1 MAITVSGTRSQTPG
15 GPSAVSAP
23 SGSINLNSTITN
35 ISGQLNVGG
44 QSALQGTVQVGGNLY
59 VSGFSSL
66 TNYVT
71 ILDTST
77 SFSTS
82 TGALVVKGG
91 VGIGENLNVGGNAA
105 ITGTMIVFN
114 SATIKGSIEV
124 TGSSSTVIIQANDNN
139 VDNPLGVAYT
149 STNIYGTINQ
159 RLTGAVYVAGGVG
172 IEKDLNVGG
181 YIYGRI
187 AKSDQ
192 ATQTLVTSTNVDDVF
207 YPIFANKL
215 AVSTASFSYSYVDTL
230 NTGTGGTTTPGG
242 LTYNPYSGL
251 LSTQKQ
257 NIFGVDNSIDT
268 ATGALIVA
276 GGVGIAKD
284 THIGGKAYV
293 TELITNL
300 ISSKTGPIAIK
311 PEGEVTEIYGE
322 INVRGG
328 KKPLGTAP
336 VVTNVLYVTMDGD
349 DTNDGRAMDPSRAC
363 RTVGGA
369 MKSSYYQPGTQ
380 IRVSPGHYFEDNPL
394 PMKPYTSVMGSDIR
408 TTEIEPINKT
418 QDLFHVNSGCY
429 LAFMQFCQG
438 RSGLLP
444 GDYYTSET
452 NRGAYATAFPPQTG
466 DNRIDLFHSP
476 YIQNCTN
483 LSGPWLKDGS
493 LFQPNGTVQIPIAIG
508 TATWVANTSTI
519 LVTLNTSVST
529 STVLRGM
536 SINQG
541 QQNLGFFNARS
552 LLLANKPFLQSQIVS
567 FVDQTFNSGS
577 FNYDPI
583 ACSRDIGLIVD
594 SIALD
599 LLHNTT
605 SESIFAGLQYWN
617 QGNYTGDILSQL
629 TTTTAAISYVKNLA
643 YNVVNA
649 INATAG
655 TIVSNDFQLILD
667 ILNNGT
673 TDIGNG
679 LDVTDNIITNGEK
692 TTDPV
697 LLSCYNALIAAKM
710 TIANQTLAYI
720 IAPTPGGLG
729 FTNFNTS
736 TCYRDIQFMIDS
748 VAFDL
753 IHPNSNTGGPS
764 NKQAIKAGTYYY
776 SYDASQTAVPN
787 EMPQVVAAYNY
798 LRSLI
803 PNIVTGTVLPK
814 KYSLSTQSTFANG
827 GYTSATIY
835 ESVLVQD
842 KIDLITNII
851 RNGPSAV
858 SNKIPMPLTQ
868 SGNVVFLNAYRLLEA
883 NISFLQDEIIAYI
896 DSQFNNFD
904 YNRQICYR
912 DVGILIE
919 NVSYDAT
926 FGGNEKS
933 IEAGLAYWSGAIS
946 KISGQET
953 QTISAID
960 YLNSLCQQVITN
972 TTCTVLSPVL
982 GIKQGTQVINTV
994 LTGGE
999 VSGSS
1004 IDNLFNIITRL
1015 IQTGDGTEF
1024 IKQGSSAID
1033 AAYLSAEVLMQ
1044 ANRAFIQEDTIN
1056 WINNNFQTYPYNAIK
1071 CKRDINVIIDSVV
1084 TDLLFPTPEYSQSTF
1099 AGLQYY
1105 IQSNLVGAIPDQYH
1119 QTVQAVEYLKEL
1131 SAKVIQN
1138 ITPADDLVDRY
1149 QTAELQVTNLQPGT
1163 YSEAKKIM
1171 ANYDIILEILNGN
1184 ITGWTDKLI
1193 FGFTPSEFVSVQNA
1207 YAVLQANT
1215 TYLAKEVV
1223 AYINATNPGFST
1235 TYNNAKC
1242 ERDVGYMN
1250 TSICFDLLYGGNK
1263 QSIQSGLNYYG
1274 FVGNVTNIVNETT
1287 ATIAAFNYLST
1298 ITSNIIQNIPV
1309 TPLQPTV
1316 QQVIT
1321 TNSSTVGVANLF
1333 ARAISTVTDIIS
1345 NGTTI
1350 AATRLV
1356 PISLTRSTTTAT
1368 LTGAANILANK
1379 EFLKA
1384 EVIEYINQTFQGPSS
1399 FFYNQELCY
1408 RDTGLIV
1415 DAVSQDIILGGNQKS
1430 IEAGLA
1436 YWNQDY
1442 NYVTGQESTTTAAI
1456 NHARD
1461 IALQIIANQPV
1472 TPQLQTESKQIIN
1485 TFYDYGQDYM
1495 PQEAIKRNFGIIT
1508 NIIENGP
1515 LYAPSIYPGSALANA
1530 TGLNALD
1537 VLIAPLVTSVQLVN
1551 TGTNTYLIGLD
1562 TPTVGFANNATLY
1575 FGDISIFPLQ
1585 DYQVEELSLEYTGNA
1600 NTWDMRKVDP
1610 IGGMGGSLVDGAVI
1624 SDRSPI
1630 NSFVYDAFTQLTQGG
1645 RGVRITNNGY
1655 AQLVSVF
1662 TIFSSVG
1669 VQVDNGGIAS
1679 IVNSNANFG
1688 DLCLVAKGYGTRKFS
1703 GTVYNPKF
1711 KAYPDSPGVDGF
1723 NQYYPNGFWPNN
1735 ARVEIFVPDLD
1746 NRPHISLVME
1756 VIPEEGHINEQ
1767 GFPGFLTAQPNLAT
1781 LTTGSITITGIDTA
1795 GISVGN
1801 SVYIRDQFASTFDKF
1816 EFAHDQIGNY
1826 LDINGDITTDP
1837 AQYVVNPNY
1846 GIPYIATGTY
1856 VTNIS
1861 YQSVTLNFAL
1871 PTGGGFPE
1879 NDNYFTFYF
1888 CGNAY
1893 YTVLSSAV
1901 ATNPKIP
1908 NTNII
1913 GSANTSTDQ
1922 VAAHIDSLQY
1932 LNSLIDNVI
1941 GNVPVIQQALN
1952 TNTVQTFLPLVVG
1965 GANAAPFI
1973 DLRFGEMTSIIGA
1986 TPSTYA
1992 TIVPPKLIK
2001 KTGTIPAG
2009 SGNAIALINANKTFL
2024 ADQVT
2029 AYVMDVYSNPGTFD
2043 YDERKCRRDV
2053 LLILQELIYDLESG
2067 GNYHSVFSGLSYWS
2081 RDGTHHIVQ
2090 LGENV
2095 TRNDLF
2101 SDGATVNFYQR
2112 SYISASGYVFEYV
2125 GAGTNYGAL
2134 PQFGVAD
2141 PVQGKE
2147 VVQLDNGA
2155 VFFTSTDQNGDFRIG
2170 PGLVISQA
2178 TGVLSG
2184 RTFTKSLFANMTPF
2198 ILAIEGGGGF

>member
-1 MAITVSGTRSQTPG
+1 MATITVSGTRSQTPG
-15 GPSAVSAP
+15 GPSAVSSP
-23 SGSINLNSTITN
+23 TGSINLNSTITN

-44 QSALQGTVQVGGNLY
+44 SAGVGGAVSVGGNLY
-59 VSGFSSL
+59 VNGLSSL
-66 TNYVT
+66 TNNVS
-71 ILDTST
+71 IIST
-77 SFSTS
+77 ASSVSTT
-82 TGALVVKGG
+82 TGALVVGGG
-91 VGIGENLNVGGNAA
+91 VGIGQNLYVGGDAV
-105 ITGTMIVFN
+105 ITGTVVVYN
-114 SATIKGSIEV
+114 SATI
-124 TGSSSTVIIQANDNN
+124 TGTITVVGNTNTVIIKANDDN
-139 VDNPLGVAYT
+139 VENPLGVAYT
-149 STNIYGTINQ
+149 STNVYGTADQ
-159 RLTGAVYVAGGVG
+159 RLKGAIYVAGGVG

-192 ATQTLVTSTNVDDVF
+192 TVQTLVTSTNIDEIF
-207 YPIFANKL
+207 YPTFVNKL
-215 AVSTASFSYSYVDTL
+215 GISTATFSYTYIDNI
-230 NTGTGGTTTPGG
+230 NTGTGGSTSTGG
-242 LTYNPYSGL
+242 LTYNPYLGL
-251 LSTQKQ
+251 LTTVNENISGTQNSVSTE
-257 NIFGVDNSIDT
+257 
-268 ATGALIVA
+268 TGALTVA

-284 THIGGKAYV
+284 THVGGKAYV
-293 TELITNL
+293 AELITNL

-311 PEGEVTEIYGE
+311 PEGGETDIYGE

-336 VVTNVLYVTMDGD
+336 VVTNTLYVTMDGD
-349 DTNDGRAMDPSRAC
+349 DTNDGRAQDPSRAC
-363 RTVGGA
+363 RTIGGA

-380 IRVSPGHYFEDNPL
+380 IRVSAGHYFEDNPL

-444 GDYYTSET
+444 GDYYTSDT

-483 LSGPWLKDGS
+483 LSGPWLRDGS
-493 LFQPNGTVQIPIAIG
+493 LFQPNGTVQIPIVIG
-508 TATWVANTSTI
+508 TATWVANTSSM
-519 LVTLNTSVST
+519 LVTLNTSLST

-536 SINQG
+536 SVNQG

-552 LLLANKPFLQSQIVS
+552 LLLSNKPFLQSQIVS
-567 FVDQTFNSGS
+567 YVDQTFNSGG
-577 FNYDPI
+577 FTYDAV
-583 ACSRDIGLIVD
+583 ACRRDIGLIVN
-594 SIALD
+594 SLSLD
-599 LLHNTT
+599 LLHNTN
-605 SESIFAGLQYWN
+605 SESIFAGLQYWS
-617 QGNYTGDILSQL
+617 QGNYTGDILTQL
-629 TTTTAAISYVKNLA
+629 TTTTAAISYVKSLA
-643 YNVVNA
+643 NTLISGIDVTTAAVVSA
-649 INATAG
+649 
-655 TIVSNDFQLILD
+655 DFQIILD

-673 TDIGNG
+673 TNIGNG
-679 LDVTDNIITNGEK
+679 KDVTDSIITNGER
-692 TTDPV
+692 TTDST
-697 LLSCYNALIAAKM
+697 LLACYNSLITNKIS
-710 TIANQTLAYI
+710 IANQTLAWLASNY
-720 IAPTPGGLG
+720 PT
-729 FTNFNTS
+729 FTFSTS
-736 TCYRDIQFMIDS
+736 TCYRDIQYMIDS

-753 IHPNSNTGGPS
+753 IHPNTNGPS
-764 NKQAIKAGTYYY
+764 NKQAIKSGTYYY
-776 SYDASQTAVPN
+776 SFDATSTAVPN
-787 EMPQVVAAYNY
+787 EIPQVVAAYNY
-798 LRSLI
+798 LRSII
-803 PNIVTGTVLPK
+803 PNIVTGIDLPK
-814 KYSLSTQSTFANG
+814 KYSLSSQSTT

-835 ESVLVQD
+835 ESGLIQD

-851 RNGPSAV
+851 RNGPDEVSAT
-858 SNKIPMPLTQ
+858 IPMPLTQ
-868 SGNVVFLNAYRLLEA
+868 SGNIEYLNAYRLLEA
-883 NISFLQDEIIAYI
+883 NLTFIQDEVVAYI

-919 NVSYDAT
+919 NVAYDAA

-960 YLNSLCQQVITN
+960 YLNSLCQKVITN
-972 TTCTVLSPVL
+972 TVCTILSPVT
-982 GIKQGTQVINTV
+982 GIKSGVQVINTV

-999 VSGSS
+999 ISSAS
-1004 IDNLFNIITRL
+1004 IDNLFKIITRL

-1024 IKQGSSAID
+1024 IKQTSSAID

-1056 WINNNFQTYPYNAIK
+1056 WINNNYQSYPYNVIK
-1071 CKRDINVIIDSVV
+1071 CKRDLGVIIDSVV

-1105 IQSNLVGAIPDQYH
+1105 IQNDLVGSISDQYH
-1119 QTVQAVEYLKEL
+1119 QTVQAIEYLKEL

-1138 ITPADDLVDRY
+1138 ITPADDLVARY
-1149 QTAELQVTNLQPGT
+1149 FTTTTSIYQNTSLEPGT
-1163 YSEAKKIM
+1163 YAEAKKVM

-1193 FGFTPSEFVSVQNA
+1193 FGFEKSEFLSVQNA
-1207 YAVLQANT
+1207 YAVLQANN
-1215 TYLAKEVV
+1215 TYMAKEVV
-1223 AYINATNPGFST
+1223 AYINATNPGYST
-1235 TYNNAKC
+1235 TYDNAKC

-1250 TSICFDLLYGGNK
+1250 TSTCFDLLYGGNK
-1263 QSIQSGLNYYG
+1263 QSIQAGLNYYG
-1274 FVGNVTNIVNETT
+1274 FVGNVSNIVNETT
-1287 ATIAAFNYLST
+1287 TTIAAYNFLSA
-1298 ITSNIIQNIPV
+1298 ITSDIIQYISV
-1309 TPLQPTV
+1309 TPLQTTV

-1321 TNSSTVGVANLF
+1321 TTTSTVGVANLF
-1333 ARAISTVTDIIS
+1333 AQAISTVTDIIR

-1356 PISLTRSTTTAT
+1356 PISLTKSTTTAT

-1379 EFLKA
+1379 DFLKA
-1384 EVIEYINQTFQGPSS
+1384 EVLAYINQTFESPSS
-1399 FFYNQELCY
+1399 FFYDQEKCY

-1415 DAVSQDIILGGNQKS
+1415 DAVSQDILLGGNQKS
-1430 IEAGLA
+1430 VEAGVS
-1436 YWNQDY
+1436 YWSAGY
-1442 NYVTGQESTTTAAI
+1442 NYVTGQETTTTAAI

-1472 TPQLQTESKQIIN
+1472 TPQLQTEAKQIIN

-1495 PQEAIKRNFGIIT
+1495 PQQAIRRNFGIIT
-1508 NIIENGP
+1508 NIIEKGP
-1515 LYAPSIYPGSALANA
+1515 LYAPSIYPGSALANT

-1537 VLIAPLVTSVQLVN
+1537 VQIAPLVTSVKLVN
-1551 TGTNTYLIGLD
+1551 TDTNTYLIGLD
-1562 TPTVGFANNATLY
+1562 IVTVGFANNATLY
-1575 FGDISIFPLQ
+1575 FGDSSIYPMQ

-1600 NTWDMRKVDP
+1600 NTWDMRKVDS

-1624 SDRSPI
+1624 SERSPI
-1630 NSFVYDAFTQLTQGG
+1630 NSFVYDAYTQLTQGG
-1645 RGVRITNNGY
+1645 RGVRVTNNGY

-1711 KAYPDSPGVDGF
+1711 KAYPDSPGANGY

-1756 VIPEEGHINEQ
+1756 VVPDEGHINEQ
-1767 GFPGFLTAQPNLAT
+1767 GFSGFLTAQPNLAT
-1781 LTTGSITITGIDTA
+1781 LTTGSIRITGIDTT
-1795 GISVGN
+1795 GISIGN
-1801 SVYIRDQFASTFDKF
+1801 FVYIRDQFASTFDKF
-1816 EFAHDQIGNY
+1816 EYVHDQIGNY
-1826 LDINGDITTDP
+1826 LDINGDVTTDP
-1837 AQYVVNPNY
+1837 AQYIVNANY

-1856 VTNIS
+1856 VTNVS
-1861 YQSVTLNFAL
+1861 YSSVTLNYAL
-1871 PTGGGFPE
+1871 PTGGGFPG

-1893 YTVLSSAV
+1893 YTVLSSTIAN
-1901 ATNPKIP
+1901 NPKIS

-1913 GSANTSTDQ
+1913 GIANTSTDQ

-1932 LNSLIDNVI
+1932 LNSIIDKVI
-1941 GNVPVIQQALN
+1941 GNVTVVRQTLN
-1952 TNTVQTFLPLVVG
+1952 TSNVQQTFLPLVVG
-1965 GANAAPFI
+1965 GASAAPFI

-1986 TPSTYA
+1986 DPIGGVRPYN

-2001 KTGTIPAG
+2001 KTGTVPAG
-2009 SGNAIALINANKTFL
+2009 SGNAIELINANKTFL

-2029 AYVMDVYSNPGTFD
+2029 AYVMNVYRNPGTFE
-2043 YDERKCRRDV
+2043 YDENKCRRDV
-2053 LLILQELIYDLESG
+2053 FLILQELIYDLESG

-2090 LGENV
+2090 MGENV

-2101 SDGATVNFYQR
+2101 PDGATVNFYQR

>member
-1 MAITVSGTRSQTPG
+1 MATITVSGTRSQTPG

-35 ISGQLNVGG
+35 ISGQLNVGNSSNIG
-44 QSALQGTVQVGGNLY
+44 GSVSVGGNLY
-59 VSGFSSL
+59 VTGSSSL
-66 TNYVT
+66 TNQVT
-71 ILDTST
+71 ILSTITSV
-77 SFSTS
+77 STN
-82 TGALVVKGG
+82 TGALVVGGG
-91 VGIGENLNVGGNAA
+91 VGIGENLNVGGNAV
-105 ITGTMIVFN
+105 ITGTVVVYNNASITG
-114 SATIKGSIEV
+114 TITVVGS
-124 TGSSSTVIIQANDNN
+124 TATVIIKANDNN
-139 VDNPLGVAYT
+139 VGNPLGVEYT
-149 STNIYGTINQ
+149 TTNVYGTIDQ
-159 RLTGAVYVAGGVG
+159 RLAGAVYVGGGVG

-181 YIYGRI
+181 YIYGRV

-192 ATQTLVTSTNVDDVF
+192 TAQTLVTSTNVDEVF
-207 YPIFANKL
+207 YPTFVSKL
-215 AVSTASFSYSYVDTL
+215 GISTATFSYTYIDNI
-230 NTGTGGTTTPGG
+230 NTGTGGTTSTGG

-251 LSTQKQ
+251 LTTFNESITGLQNST
-257 NIFGVDNSIDT
+257 GSDN
-268 ATGALIVA
+268 GAFTVA

-284 THIGGKAYV
+284 AHIGGKAYV
-293 TELITNL
+293 AELITNL
-300 ISSKTGPIAIK
+300 ISSKTGPISIK
-311 PEGEVTEIYGE
+311 PEGNETDIYGE
-322 INVRGG
+322 LHVRGG

-369 MKSSYYQPGTQ
+369 MKSAYYQPGTQ

-408 TTEIEPINKT
+408 TTELEPINKT

-452 NRGAYATAFPPQTG
+452 NRGAYATAFPPQSG
-466 DNRIDLFHSP
+466 EDRIDLFHSP

-493 LFQPNGTVQIPIAIG
+493 LFQPNGTVQVPIAIG
-508 TATWVANTSTI
+508 TATWVANDTSI
-519 LVTLNTSVST
+519 LVTLNTSLST
-529 STVLRGM
+529 STVLQGM
-536 SINQG
+536 SVNQG

-577 FNYDPI
+577 FVYN
-583 ACSRDIGLIVD
+583 ATSCRRDLALIVD
-594 SIALD
+594 SVALD
-599 LLHNTT
+599 LLHNST

-617 QGNYTGDILSQL
+617 QNGYTGSILNQL
-629 TTTTAAISYVKNLA
+629 TTTTAAISYVKSLA
-643 YNVVNA
+643 YSVVNA
-649 INATAG
+649 IDAASAL
-655 TIVSNDFQLILD
+655 IVDADFQVILD
-667 ILNNGT
+667 IINNGT
-673 TDIGNG
+673 AG
-679 LDVTDNIITNGEK
+679 VSNIIVTNGEK
-692 TTDPV
+692 TTDAT
-697 LLSCYNALIAAKM
+697 LLNCYNALIAAKT
-710 TIANQTLAYI
+710 TIASQTVAWI
-720 IAPTPGGLG
+720 TANNPT
-729 FTNFNTS
+729 FTFNTS
-736 TCYRDIQFMIDS
+736 TCYRDVQYMIDS

-753 IHPNSNTGGPS
+753 SRPNNTSGAPS
-764 NKQAIKAGTYYY
+764 NKQAIKSGVYYY
-776 SYDASQTAVPN
+776 NFDSTSTAVPN
-787 EMPQVVAAYNY
+787 EVPQVVAAYNY
-798 LRSLI
+798 LRSII
-803 PNIVTGTVLPK
+803 PNIVTGVELPK
-814 KYSLSTQSTFANG
+814 KYSLSTQSTT

-835 ESVLVQD
+835 ESGLIQD
-842 KIDLITNII
+842 KLDIITNII

-858 SNKIPMPLTQ
+858 SDKIPMPLTQ
-868 SGNVVFLNAYRLLEA
+868 SNNIVFLNAYRLLEA
-883 NISFLQDEIIAYI
+883 NITFLQDEIIAYI

-912 DVGILIE
+912 DVGILVE

-933 IEAGLAYWSGAIS
+933 IEAGLAYWNGAIS
-946 KISGQET
+946 KISGQVT

-972 TTCTVLSPVL
+972 TTCTVLSPVT
-982 GIKQGTQVINTV
+982 GIKSGVQVINTV

-999 VSGSS
+999 VSSTS
-1004 IDNLFNIITRL
+1004 IGNLFNIITRL
-1015 IQTGDGTEF
+1015 IQTGSGDEF
-1024 IKQGSSAID
+1024 TKQGSSAID

-1056 WINNNFQTYPYNAIK
+1056 WINNNYQTFPYNAIK
-1071 CKRDINVIIDSVV
+1071 CKRDISIIIDSAVE
-1084 TDLLFPTPEYSQSTF
+1084 DILFPTPEYSQSTF

-1105 IQSNLVGAIPDQYH
+1105 IQGDLVGLIPDQYH

-1138 ITPADDLVDRY
+1138 ITPADDLVARY
-1149 QTAELQVTNLQPGT
+1149 QTTEPQVTNLEPGT
-1163 YSEAKKIM
+1163 YAEAKKIM
-1171 ANYDIILEILNGN
+1171 VNYDIIIEILKGN
-1184 ITGWTDKLI
+1184 ITGWTDKII
-1193 FGFTPSEFVSVQNA
+1193 FGFTPSKFLSTQNA
-1207 YAVLQANT
+1207 YAVLQANS

-1223 AYINATNPGFST
+1223 AYINATNPGFDV
-1235 TYNNAKC
+1235 TYDNAKC

-1263 QSIQSGLNYYG
+1263 QSIQSGLSYYRFLG
-1274 FVGNVTNIVNETT
+1274 SKSNIVNETT
-1287 ATIAAFNYLST
+1287 ATIAAFNYLSG
-1298 ITSNIIQNIPV
+1298 ITSDIIQNITI
-1309 TPLQPTV
+1309 TPLQTTV
-1316 QQVIT
+1316 PQVIT

-1333 ARAISTVTDIIS
+1333 AQAISTVTDIIS
-1345 NGTTI
+1345 NGTTV
-1350 AATRLV
+1350 AANRLV
-1356 PISLTRSTTTAT
+1356 PISLTRSSTTAT
-1368 LTGAANILANK
+1368 LTGVDNILANK
-1379 EFLKA
+1379 DFLKA
-1384 EVIEYINQTFQGPSS
+1384 EVIAYINQTFEGPSS
-1399 FFYNQELCY
+1399 FFYDQELCY
-1408 RDTGLIV
+1408 RDTGLII
-1415 DAVSQDIILGGNQKS
+1415 DAVSQDILLGGNQKS

-1442 NYVTGQESTTTAAI
+1442 NYVTGQETTTTAAI

-1495 PQEAIKRNFGIIT
+1495 PQEAIRRNFGIIT

-1515 LYAPSIYPGSALANA
+1515 LYAPSIYPGSALANT

-1537 VLIAPLVTSVQLVN
+1537 VQIAPLVTSVRLVN
-1551 TGTNTYLIGLD
+1551 TATNTYLIGLD

-1575 FGDISIFPLQ
+1575 FGEISIFPMQ
-1585 DYQVEELSLEYTGNA
+1585 DYQVEALSLEYTGSA

-1703 GTVYNPKF
+1703 GTVYNPKY

-1735 ARVEIFVPDLD
+1735 AQVEIFVPDLD

-1801 SVYIRDQFASTFDKF
+1801 FVYVRDQFASTFDKF
-1816 EFAHDQIGNY
+1816 PYVHDQIGNY

-1837 AQYVVNPNY
+1837 AQYIINANY

-1856 VTNIS
+1856 VTNVS
-1861 YQSVTLNFAL
+1861 YQSVTLNYAL
-1871 PTGGGFPE
+1871 PTGGGFPD
-1879 NDNYFTFYF
+1879 NDNYFTFFF

-1893 YTVLSSAV
+1893 YTVLSSSV
-1901 ATNPKIP
+1901 ANNPKIP
-1908 NTNII
+1908 DTNII
-1913 GSANTSTDQ
+1913 GTANTSTDQ

-1932 LNSLIDNVI
+1932 LNSIVDKVI
-1941 GNVPVIQQALN
+1941 GNVAVSQQTLN
-1952 TNTVQTFLPLVVG
+1952 TNSIQTFLPLVVG
-1965 GANAAPFI
+1965 GADAAPFI

-1992 TIVPPKLIK
+1992 TVVPPKLIK
-2001 KTGTIPAG
+2001 KTGTVPAG

-2029 AYVMDVYSNPGTFD
+2029 AYVMNVYRNPGTFD
-2043 YDERKCRRDV
+2043 YEEDKCRRDV
-2053 LLILQELIYDLESG
+2053 FLILQELIYDLESG

-2081 RDGTHHIVQ
+2081 RNGTHHIVQ

-2095 TRNDLF
+2095 TRSDLF
-2101 SDGATVNFYQR
+2101 PDGATVNFYQR

>member
-1 MAITVSGTRSQTPG
+1 MATITVSGTRSQTPG
-15 GPSAVSAP
+15 GPSAVSSP
-23 SGSINLNSTITN
+23 SGSINLNSTTTN
-35 ISGQLNVGG
+35 ISGQLSVGSNATIG
-44 QSALQGTVQVGGNLY
+44 QSASVGGNLY
-59 VSGFSSL
+59 VTGSSSL
-66 TNYVT
+66 TNQVT
-71 ILDTST
+71 VIST
-77 SFSTS
+77 LSSVNTV
-82 TGALVVKGG
+82 TGALVVGGG
-91 VGIGENLNVGGNAA
+91 VGIGQNLNVGGNAV
-105 ITGTMIVFN
+105 ITGTVVVYN
-114 SATIKGSIEV
+114 SATI
-124 TGSSSTVIIQANDNN
+124 TGTITVVGNTNTVIIKANDDN

-149 STNIYGTINQ
+149 TTNIYGTIDQ
-159 RLTGAVYVAGGVG
+159 RLKGAVYVGGGVG

-181 YIYGRI
+181 YIYGRV
-187 AKSDQ
+187 AKSEQ
-192 ATQTLVTSTNVDDVF
+192 TVQTLVTSTNADEVF
-207 YPIFANKL
+207 YPTFVNRL
-215 AVSTASFSYSYVDTL
+215 GVSTATFSYTYIDNL
-230 NTGTGGTTTPGG
+230 NTGTGGNPVTGG
-242 LTYNPYSGL
+242 LTYNPYLGL
-251 LSTQKQ
+251 LTTFNEFISGPQNSTSS
-257 NIFGVDNSIDT
+257 D
-268 ATGALIVA
+268 TGALTVA

-300 ISSKTGPIAIK
+300 ISSKTGPISVK
-311 PEGEVTEIYGE
+311 PEGGETNIYGE
-322 INVRGG
+322 IHVRGG
-328 KKPLGTAP
+328 TKPLGTAP

-349 DTNDGRAMDPSRAC
+349 DTNDGRAMDPTRAC

-369 MKSSYYQPGTQ
+369 MKSPYYQPGTQ

-408 TTEIEPINKT
+408 TTELEPINKT

-444 GDYYTSET
+444 GDYYTAET
-452 NRGAYATAFPPQTG
+452 NRGAYATAFPPQSG
-466 DNRIDLFHSP
+466 EDRIDLFHSP

-493 LFQPNGTVQIPIAIG
+493 LFQPDGTVQVPIVVG
-508 TATWVANTSTI
+508 TATWVANTSSI
-519 LVTLNTSVST
+519 LVTLNTSLST
-529 STVLRGM
+529 STVLQGM

-541 QQNLGFFNARS
+541 QQNSGFFNARS
-552 LLLANKPFLQSQIVS
+552 LLLANKPFLQAQVVS
-567 FVDQTFNSGS
+567 YVDQTFNSGS
-577 FNYDPI
+577 FVYN
-583 ACSRDIGLIVD
+583 AATCRRDIGLIVD
-594 SIALD
+594 SVALD
-599 LLHNTT
+599 LLYNST
-605 SESIFAGLQYWN
+605 SESIFSGLQYWN
-617 QGNYTGDILSQL
+617 QNGYTGDILAEL
-629 TTTTAAISYVKNLA
+629 TTTTAAISYVKSLA

-649 INATAG
+649 IDNGAALIVNA
-655 TIVSNDFQLILD
+655 DFQVILD

-673 TDIGNG
+673 VGITD
-679 LDVTDNIITNGEK
+679 TIITNGEK
-692 TTDPV
+692 TTDTI
-697 LLSCYNALIAAKM
+697 LLNCYNALIAAK
-710 TIANQTLAYI
+710 TSIADQTLTWILANN
-720 IAPTPGGLG
+720 PT
-729 FTNFNTS
+729 FTFNTS
-736 TCYRDIQFMIDS
+736 TCYRDVQYMIDS

-753 IHPNSNTGGPS
+753 AHPNSTSGLPS
-764 NKQAIKAGTYYY
+764 NKQAIKSGVYYY
-776 SYDASQTAVPN
+776 NYDATSTAVPN
-787 EMPQVVAAYNY
+787 EAPQVVAAYNY

-803 PNIVTGTVLPK
+803 PNIVTGVELPK
-814 KYSLSTQSTFANG
+814 KYSLSTQSTT

-835 ESVLVQD
+835 ESGLIQD

-851 RNGPSAV
+851 RNGPDEVSA
-858 SNKIPMPLTQ
+858 KIPMPLTQ
-868 SGNVVFLNAYRLLEA
+868 SGNIEFLNAYRLLEA
-883 NISFLQDEIIAYI
+883 NITFLEDEVTAYI

-912 DVGILIE
+912 DVGILVE
-919 NVSYDAT
+919 NVAYDAT

-933 IEAGLAYWSGAIS
+933 IEAGLAYWNGAIS
-946 KISGQET
+946 KITGQVT

-972 TTCTVLSPVL
+972 TTCTVLSPVI
-982 GIKQGTQVINTV
+982 GIKTGVQVINTV

-999 VSGSS
+999 ISSSS
-1004 IDNLFNIITRL
+1004 IGNLFNIITRL

-1024 IKQGSSAID
+1024 TKQSSSAID

-1044 ANRAFIQEDTIN
+1044 ANRQFIQEDTIN
-1056 WINNNFQTYPYNAIK
+1056 WINNNYQTFPYNAIK
-1071 CKRDINVIIDSVV
+1071 CKRDISIIIDSAVE
-1084 TDLLFPTPEYSQSTF
+1084 DLLFPTPKHSQSTF

-1105 IQSNLVGAIPDQYH
+1105 IQGDLVGAIPDEYH
-1119 QTVQAVEYLKEL
+1119 QTIQAVEYLKEL
-1131 SAKVIQN
+1131 SVKVIQN
-1138 ITPADDLVDRY
+1138 ITPADDLVNRY
-1149 QTAELQVTNLQPGT
+1149 QTTEPQVTNLIPGT
-1163 YSEAKKIM
+1163 LSDAKKIM
-1171 ANYDIILEILNGN
+1171 ANYDIILEILKGN
-1184 ITGWTDKLI
+1184 ITGWTDKI
-1193 FGFTPSEFVSVQNA
+1193 VFGFTPSEFLSVQNA

-1223 AYINATNPGFST
+1223 AYINATNPGFDV
-1235 TYNNAKC
+1235 TYDNAKC

-1250 TSICFDLLYGGNK
+1250 TSVCFDLLYGGNK
-1263 QSIQSGLNYYG
+1263 QSIQSGLSYYG
-1274 FVGNVTNIVNETT
+1274 FVGTKSNIVNETT
-1287 ATIAAFNYLST
+1287 ATIAAFNHLAA
-1298 ITSNIIQNIPV
+1298 ITYDIIQNIPV
-1309 TPLQPTV
+1309 TPLQTTV
-1316 QQVIT
+1316 PQVIT
-1321 TNSSTVGVANLF
+1321 SNSSTIGVADLF
-1333 ARAISTVTDIIS
+1333 AQAISTVTYIIS
-1345 NGTTI
+1345 NGTAI
-1350 AATRLV
+1350 ASTRLV
-1356 PISLTRSTTTAT
+1356 PISLTRSTTTST
-1368 LTGAANILANK
+1368 LIGVANILANK
-1379 EFLKA
+1379 NFIKA
-1384 EVIEYINQTFQGPSS
+1384 EVIEYINQTFEGPSS
-1399 FFYNQELCY
+1399 FFYDQELCY

-1436 YWNQDY
+1436 YWNQGY

-1472 TPQLQTESKQIIN
+1472 TPQLQTETKQIIN

-1495 PQEAIKRNFGIIT
+1495 PQQAIRRNFGIIT

-1515 LYAPSIYPGSALANA
+1515 LYAPSIYPGSALANT

-1537 VLIAPLVTSVQLVN
+1537 VQIAPLVTSVQLVV
-1551 TGTNTYLIGLD
+1551 TATNTYLIGLNV
-1562 TPTVGFANNATLY
+1562 PTVGFANNSTLY
-1575 FGDISIFPLQ
+1575 FGEISIFPMQ
-1585 DYQVEELSLEYTGNA
+1585 DYQVEALSLEYTGNA
-1600 NTWDMRKVDP
+1600 NIWDMRKVDP

-1645 RGVRITNNGY
+1645 RGVRVTNNGY

-1688 DLCLVAKGYGTRKFS
+1688 DLCLVAKGHGTRKFS

-1711 KAYPDSPGVDGF
+1711 KAYPDSPGIDGY
-1723 NQYYPNGFWPNN
+1723 NQYYPNGFWPSN
-1735 ARVEIFVPDLD
+1735 AQVEIFVPDLD

-1756 VIPEEGHINEQ
+1756 VVPEEGHVNEQ
-1767 GFPGFLTAQPNLAT
+1767 GFPGFLTAQPNIAT
-1781 LTTGSITITGIDTA
+1781 LTTGSITITGIDTT
-1795 GISVGN
+1795 GISIGN
-1801 SVYIRDQFASTFDKF
+1801 FVYIRDQFASSFDPF
-1816 EFAHDQIGNY
+1816 LYIHDQIGNY
-1826 LDINGDITTDP
+1826 LDINGDVTTDP
-1837 AQYVVNPNY
+1837 NQYVANVNY
-1846 GIPYIATGTY
+1846 GIPYIATDTY
-1856 VTNIS
+1856 VTNIG
-1861 YQSVTLNFAL
+1861 YKSVTLNYAL
-1871 PTGGGFPE
+1871 PTGGGFPG
-1879 NDNYFTFYF
+1879 NDNYFTLYF

-1893 YTVLSSAV
+1893 YTVLSSTV
-1901 ATNPKIP
+1901 ANNPKTP

-1932 LNSLIDNVI
+1932 LNFLVDQVI
-1941 GNVPVIQQALN
+1941 GNVEVIQQTLN
-1952 TNTVQTFLPLVVG
+1952 TNSVQTFLPLVVG
-1965 GANAAPFI
+1965 GADAASFI

-1992 TIVPPKLIK
+1992 TVVPPKLIK

-2009 SGNAIALINANKTFL
+2009 SGSAISLINANKTFL

-2029 AYVMDVYSNPGTFD
+2029 AYVTFTYRNPGLFD
-2043 YDERKCRRDV
+2043 YDETKCRRDV

-2090 LGENV
+2090 MGENV

-2101 SDGATVNFYQR
+2101 PDGATVNFYQR

>member
-1 MAITVSGTRSQTPG
+1 MATITVSGTRSQTPG

-23 SGSINLNSTITN
+23 TGSINLNSTITN
-35 ISGQLNVGG
+35 VSGQLNVGSNSTIG
-44 QSALQGTVQVGGNLY
+44 GSSSVGGNFY
-59 VSGFSSL
+59 VTGSSSL
-66 TNYVT
+66 TNQVV
-71 ILDTST
+71 ISST
-77 SFSTS
+77 LSSVSTT
-82 TGALVVKGG
+82 TGALVVGGG
-91 VGIGENLNVGGNAA
+91 VGIGQNLNVGGNAV
-105 ITGTMIVFN
+105 ITGTVVVYNNVSITG
-114 SATIKGSIEV
+114 TIAVLGS
-124 TGSSSTVIIQANDNN
+124 TTTVIINANDNN
-139 VDNPLGVAYT
+139 VGNPLGVEYT
-149 STNIYGTINQ
+149 TTNVYGTIDQ
-159 RLTGAVYVAGGVG
+159 RLKGAVYVGGGVG

-181 YIYGRI
+181 YIYGRV

-192 ATQTLVTSTNVDDVF
+192 TAQTLVTSTNVDEVF
-207 YPIFANKL
+207 YPTFVNKL
-215 AVSTASFSYSYVDTL
+215 GISTATFSYTYIDNI
-230 NTGTGGTTTPGG
+230 NTGTGGTTSTGG

-251 LSTQKQ
+251 LTTFNANISGPQNSVSTE
-257 NIFGVDNSIDT
+257 
-268 ATGALIVA
+268 TGALTVA

-293 TELITNL
+293 AELITNL
-300 ISSKTGPIAIK
+300 ISSQTGPIAIK
-311 PEGEVTEIYGE
+311 PEGGETDIYGE

-336 VVTNVLYVTMDGD
+336 VVTNTLYVTMDGD
-349 DTNDGRAMDPSRAC
+349 DTNDGRAQDPSRAC
-363 RTVGGA
+363 RTIGGA

-380 IRVSPGHYFEDNPL
+380 IRVSAGHYFEDNPL

-444 GDYYTSET
+444 GDYYTSDT

-493 LFQPNGTVQIPIAIG
+493 LFQPNGTVQIPIVVG
-508 TATWVANTSTI
+508 TATWVANTSSM
-519 LVTLNTSVST
+519 LVTLNTSLST
-529 STVLRGM
+529 STVLQGM
-536 SINQG
+536 SVNQG

-552 LLLANKPFLQSQIVS
+552 LLLANKPFLQSQVVS

-577 FNYDPI
+577 FVYN
-583 ACSRDIGLIVD
+583 AASCRRDLALIVD
-594 SIALD
+594 SVALD
-599 LLHNTT
+599 LIYNTT

-617 QGNYTGDILSQL
+617 QNGYTGSILNQL
-629 TTTTAAISYVKNLA
+629 TTTTAAISHVRSLA
-643 YNVVNA
+643 YSVVNA
-649 INATAG
+649 IDGASAL
-655 TIVSNDFQLILD
+655 IVDADFQVILD
-667 ILNNGT
+667 IINNGT
-673 TDIGNG
+673 AG
-679 LDVTDNIITNGEK
+679 VSNIIVTNGEK
-692 TTDPV
+692 TANTT
-697 LLSCYNALIAAKM
+697 LLNCYNALIAAKP
-710 TIANQTLAYI
+710 TIASQTVAWI
-720 IAPTPGGLG
+720 TANNPT
-729 FTNFNTS
+729 FTFNTS
-736 TCYRDIQFMIDS
+736 TCYRDIQYMIDS

-753 IHPNSNTGGPS
+753 SHPNNISGAPS
-764 NKQAIKAGTYYY
+764 NKQAVKSGVYYY
-776 SYDASQTAVPN
+776 NFDSTSTAVPN
-787 EMPQVVAAYNY
+787 EVPQVVSAYNY
-798 LRSLI
+798 LRSII
-803 PNIVTGTVLPK
+803 PNIVTGVELPK
-814 KYSLSTQSTFANG
+814 KYSLSTQSTT

-835 ESVLVQD
+835 ESGLIQD
-842 KIDLITNII
+842 KLDLITNII

-858 SNKIPMPLTQ
+858 SDKIPMPLTQ
-868 SGNVVFLNAYRLLEA
+868 SGNIVLLNAYRLLEA
-883 NISFLQDEIIAYI
+883 NITFLQDEIIAYI

-912 DVGILIE
+912 DVGILVE

-933 IEAGLAYWSGAIS
+933 IEAGLAYWNGAIS

-960 YLNSLCQQVITN
+960 YLNSLCQRVITN
-972 TTCTVLSPVL
+972 TTCTVLSPVV
-982 GIKQGTQVINTV
+982 GIKPGVQVINTV
-994 LTGGE
+994 LIGGE
-999 VSGSS
+999 VSSTS
-1004 IDNLFNIITRL
+1004 IGNLFNIITRL
-1015 IQTGDGTEF
+1015 IQTGSGDEF

-1056 WINNNFQTYPYNAIK
+1056 WINNNYQTFPYNAIK
-1071 CKRDINVIIDSVV
+1071 CKRDTGVIIDSVV

-1105 IQSNLVGAIPDQYH
+1105 IQSNLVGAVPDQYH

-1138 ITPADDLVDRY
+1138 ITPADDLVSRY
-1149 QTAELQVTNLQPGT
+1149 QTAEPQITNLEPGT
-1163 YSEAKKIM
+1163 YSDAKKVM

-1193 FGFTPSEFVSVQNA
+1193 FGFTASKFLSVQNA
-1207 YAVLQANT
+1207 YAVLQANA

-1223 AYINATNPGFST
+1223 AYINATNPGFAA
-1235 TYNNAKC
+1235 TYDNAKC

-1250 TSICFDLLYGGNK
+1250 TSVCFDLLYGGNK

-1274 FVGNVTNIVNETT
+1274 YVGNISNIVNETT
-1287 ATIAAFNYLST
+1287 ATIAAFNHLS
-1298 ITSNIIQNIPV
+1298 IIASDIIQNILI
-1309 TPLQPTV
+1309 TPLQTTV

-1321 TNSSTVGVANLF
+1321 TTTSTVGVANLF

-1345 NGTTI
+1345 NGTTV

-1356 PISLTRSTTTAT
+1356 PVSLTRSTTPAT
-1368 LTGAANILANK
+1368 LVGADNILANK
-1379 EFLKA
+1379 DFLKA
-1384 EVIEYINQTFQGPSS
+1384 EVIAYINQTFEGPSS
-1399 FFYNQELCY
+1399 FFYDQEKCY

-1415 DAVSQDIILGGNQKS
+1415 DAVSQDILLGGNQKS
-1430 IEAGLA
+1430 VEAGLS
-1436 YWNQDY
+1436 YWSAGY
-1442 NYVTGQESTTTAAI
+1442 NYVTGQETTTTAAI

-1461 IALQIIANQPV
+1461 IALQIIANQTV
-1472 TPQLQTESKQIIN
+1472 TPQLQTEATQIIN

-1495 PQEAIKRNFGIIT
+1495 PQQAIRRNFGIIT
-1508 NIIENGP
+1508 NIIEKGP
-1515 LYAPSIYPGSALANA
+1515 LYAPSIYPGSALANT

-1537 VLIAPLVTSVQLVN
+1537 VQIAPLVTSVKLVN
-1551 TGTNTYLIGLD
+1551 TATNTYLIGLD
-1562 TPTVGFANNATLY
+1562 IVTVGFANNATLY
-1575 FGDISIFPLQ
+1575 FGDSSIYPMQ

-1600 NTWDMRKVDP
+1600 NTWDMRKVDS

-1624 SDRSPI
+1624 SERSPI
-1630 NSFVYDAFTQLTQGG
+1630 NSFVYDAYTQLTQGG
-1645 RGVRITNNGY
+1645 RGVRVTNNGY

-1688 DLCLVAKGYGTRKFS
+1688 DLCLVAKGHGTRKFS

-1711 KAYPDSPGVDGF
+1711 KAYPDSPGVDGY

-1756 VIPEEGHINEQ
+1756 VVPDEGHINEQ

-1795 GISVGN
+1795 GISIGN
-1801 SVYIRDQFASTFDKF
+1801 FVYIRDQFASTFDKF
-1816 EFAHDQIGNY
+1816 QYVHDQIGNY
-1826 LDINGDITTDP
+1826 LDINGNITTDP
-1837 AQYVVNPNY
+1837 AQYIVNANY

-1856 VTNIS
+1856 VTNVS
-1861 YQSVTLNFAL
+1861 YASVTLNYAL
-1871 PTGGGFPE
+1871 PTGGGFPG

-1893 YTVLSSAV
+1893 YTVLSSTV
-1901 ATNPKIP
+1901 ANNPKTP

-1932 LNSLIDNVI
+1932 LNSLIDKVI
-1941 GNVPVIQQALN
+1941 GNVTVAVQPLN
-1952 TNTVQTFLPLVVG
+1952 STSIQTFLPLVVG
-1965 GANAAPFI
+1965 GANAASFI

-2001 KTGTIPAG
+2001 KTGTVPLG
-2009 SGNAIALINANKTFL
+2009 SGNAIELINANKTFL

-2029 AYVMDVYSNPGTFD
+2029 AYVMNVYRNPGVFD
-2043 YDERKCRRDV
+2043 YDEAKCRRDV
-2053 LLILQELIYDLESG
+2053 FLILQELIYDLESG

-2090 LGENV
+2090 MGENV

-2101 SDGATVNFYQR
+2101 PDGATVNFYQR

>member
-1 MAITVSGTRSQTPG
+1 MATITVSGTRSQTPG

-23 SGSINLNSTITN
+23 TGSINLNSTITN
-35 ISGQLNVGG
+35 ISGQLNVGNSSNIG
-44 QSALQGTVQVGGNLY
+44 GSVSVGGNLY
-59 VSGFSSL
+59 VTGSSSL
-66 TNYVT
+66 TNQVT
-71 ILDTST
+71 IVSTITSV
-77 SFSTS
+77 STT
-82 TGALVVKGG
+82 TGALVVGGG
-91 VGIGENLNVGGNAA
+91 VGIGENLNVGGNAV
-105 ITGTMIVFN
+105 ITGTVVVYNNASITG
-114 SATIKGSIEV
+114 TITVVGS
-124 TGSSSTVIIQANDNN
+124 TTTVIIKANDNN
-139 VDNPLGVAYT
+139 VGNPLGVEYT
-149 STNIYGTINQ
+149 TTNVYGTIDQ
-159 RLTGAVYVAGGVG
+159 RLAGAVYVGGGVG

-181 YIYGRI
+181 YIYGRV

-192 ATQTLVTSTNVDDVF
+192 AAQTLVTSTNVDEVF
-207 YPIFANKL
+207 YPIFVNKL
-215 AVSTASFSYSYVDTL
+215 GISTATFSYTYIDNI
-230 NTGTGGTTTPGG
+230 NTGTGGTTSTGG

-251 LSTQKQ
+251 LTTFNEAITGPQ
-257 NIFGVDNSIDT
+257 NSVGTD
-268 ATGALIVA
+268 TGALTVA

-284 THIGGKAYV
+284 THVGGKAYV
-293 TELITNL
+293 AELITNL
-300 ISSKTGPIAIK
+300 ISSKTGPISIK
-311 PEGEVTEIYGE
+311 PEGNETDIYGE
-322 INVRGG
+322 LHVRGG

-349 DTNDGRAMDPSRAC
+349 DTNDGRAMDPTRAC

-369 MKSSYYQPGTQ
+369 MKSAYYQPGTQ

-408 TTEIEPINKT
+408 TTELEPINKT

-452 NRGAYATAFPPQTG
+452 NRGAYATAFPPQSG
-466 DNRIDLFHSP
+466 EDRIDLFHSP

-493 LFQPNGTVQIPIAIG
+493 LFQPNGTVQVPIAIG
-508 TATWVANTSTI
+508 TATWVANDTSI
-519 LVTLNTSVST
+519 LVTLNTSLST
-529 STVLRGM
+529 STVLQGM
-536 SINQG
+536 SVNQG

-567 FVDQTFNSGS
+567 FVDQIFNSGS
-577 FNYDPI
+577 FVYN
-583 ACSRDIGLIVD
+583 ATSCRRDLALIVD
-594 SIALD
+594 SVALD
-599 LLHNTT
+599 LLHNST

-617 QGNYTGDILSQL
+617 QNGYTGSILNQL
-629 TTTTAAISYVKNLA
+629 TTTTAAISYVKSLA
-643 YNVVNA
+643 YGVVNA
-649 INATAG
+649 IDAASAL
-655 TIVSNDFQLILD
+655 IVDADFQVILD
-667 ILNNGT
+667 IINNGT
-673 TDIGNG
+673 AG
-679 LDVTDNIITNGEK
+679 VTNIIVTNGEK
-692 TTDPV
+692 TTNAT
-697 LLSCYNALIAAKM
+697 LLNCYNALIAAKT
-710 TIANQTLAYI
+710 TIASQTVAWI
-720 IAPTPGGLG
+720 TANNPT
-729 FTNFNTS
+729 FTFNTS
-736 TCYRDIQFMIDS
+736 TCYRDIQYMIDS

-753 IHPNSNTGGPS
+753 SHPNNISGAPS
-764 NKQAIKAGTYYY
+764 NKQAIKSGVYYY
-776 SYDASQTAVPN
+776 NFDSASTAVPN
-787 EMPQVVAAYNY
+787 EVPQVVAAYDY
-798 LRSLI
+798 LRSII
-803 PNIVTGTVLPK
+803 PNIVTGVELPK
-814 KYSLSTQSTFANG
+814 KYSLSTQSTT

-835 ESVLVQD
+835 ESGLIQD

-851 RNGPSAV
+851 RNGPIVV
-858 SNKIPMPLTQ
+858 SDKIPMPLTQ
-868 SGNVVFLNAYRLLEA
+868 SGNIVILNAYRLLEA
-883 NISFLQDEIIAYI
+883 NITFLQDEIIAYI

-912 DVGILIE
+912 DVGILVE

-933 IEAGLAYWSGAIS
+933 IEAGLAYWNGAIS
-946 KISGQET
+946 KISGQVT

-972 TTCTVLSPVL
+972 TTCTVLSPVT
-982 GIKQGTQVINTV
+982 GIKPGVQVINTV

-999 VSGSS
+999 VSSTS
-1004 IDNLFNIITRL
+1004 IGNLFNIITRL
-1015 IQTGDGTEF
+1015 IQTGSGDEF
-1024 IKQGSSAID
+1024 TKQSSSAID

-1056 WINNNFQTYPYNAIK
+1056 WINNNYQTFPYNAIK
-1071 CKRDINVIIDSVV
+1071 CKRDISIIIDSAVE
-1084 TDLLFPTPEYSQSTF
+1084 DILFPTPEHSQSTF

-1105 IQSNLVGAIPDQYH
+1105 IQGDLVGLIPDEYH
-1119 QTVQAVEYLKEL
+1119 QTIQAIEYLKEL

-1138 ITPADDLVDRY
+1138 ITPADDLVARY
-1149 QTAELQVTNLQPGT
+1149 QTTEPQVTNLEPGT
-1163 YSEAKKIM
+1163 YAEAKKIM
-1171 ANYDIILEILNGN
+1171 VNYDIIIEILKGN
-1184 ITGWTDKLI
+1184 ITGWTDKII
-1193 FGFTPSEFVSVQNA
+1193 FGFTPSEFLSTQNA
-1207 YAVLQANT
+1207 YAVLQANS

-1223 AYINATNPGFST
+1223 AYINATNPGFDV
-1235 TYNNAKC
+1235 TYDNAKC

-1263 QSIQSGLNYYG
+1263 QSIQSGLSYYRFLG
-1274 FVGNVTNIVNETT
+1274 TKSNIVNETT
-1287 ATIAAFNYLST
+1287 ATIAAFNYLSG
-1298 ITSNIIQNIPV
+1298 ITSDIIQNIAI
-1309 TPLQPTV
+1309 TPLQTTV

-1333 ARAISTVTDIIS
+1333 AQAISTVTDIIS
-1345 NGTTI
+1345 NGTTV
-1350 AATRLV
+1350 AANRLV
-1356 PISLTRSTTTAT
+1356 PISLTRSSTTAT
-1368 LTGAANILANK
+1368 LNGVDNILANK
-1379 EFLKA
+1379 DFLKA
-1384 EVIEYINQTFQGPSS
+1384 EVIEYINQTFEGPSS
-1399 FFYNQELCY
+1399 FFYDQELCY

-1415 DAVSQDIILGGNQKS
+1415 DAVSQDILLGGNQKS

-1436 YWNQDY
+1436 YWNQGY
-1442 NYVTGQESTTTAAI
+1442 NYVTGQETTTTAAI

-1472 TPQLQTESKQIIN
+1472 TPQLQTENKQIIN

-1495 PQEAIKRNFGIIT
+1495 PQQAIRRNFGIIT

-1515 LYAPSIYPGSALANA
+1515 LYAPSIYPGSALANT

-1537 VLIAPLVTSVQLVN
+1537 VQIAPLVTSVRLVN
-1551 TGTNTYLIGLD
+1551 TATNTYLIGLD

-1575 FGDISIFPLQ
+1575 FGEISIFPMQ
-1585 DYQVEELSLEYTGNA
+1585 DYQVEALSLEYTGSA

-1645 RGVRITNNGY
+1645 RGVRVTNNGY

-1703 GTVYNPKF
+1703 GTVYNPKY
-1711 KAYPDSPGVDGF
+1711 KAYPDSPGVDGY

-1735 ARVEIFVPDLD
+1735 AQVEVFVPDLD

-1756 VIPEEGHINEQ
+1756 VVPDEGHINEQ

-1801 SVYIRDQFASTFDKF
+1801 FVYVRDQFASTFDKF
-1816 EFAHDQIGNY
+1816 PYVHDQIGNY

-1837 AQYVVNPNY
+1837 VQYIVNANY

-1856 VTNIS
+1856 VTNVS
-1861 YQSVTLNFAL
+1861 YRSVTLNYAL
-1871 PTGGGFPE
+1871 PTGGGFPD
-1879 NDNYFTFYF
+1879 NDNYFTFFF

-1893 YTVLSSAV
+1893 YTVLSSSV
-1901 ATNPKIP
+1901 ANNPKTP

-1932 LNSLIDNVI
+1932 LNSILDKVI
-1941 GNVPVIQQALN
+1941 GNVAVSQQTLN
-1952 TNTVQTFLPLVVG
+1952 TNSVQTFLPLVVG
-1965 GANAAPFI
+1965 GADAAPFI

-1992 TIVPPKLIK
+1992 TIVPPKFIK

-2009 SGNAIALINANKTFL
+2009 SGNAIELINANKTFL

-2029 AYVMDVYSNPGTFD
+2029 AYVMNVYRNPGTFD
-2043 YDERKCRRDV
+2043 YDEVKCRRDV
-2053 LLILQELIYDLESG
+2053 FLILQELIYDLESG

-2081 RDGTHHIVQ
+2081 RNGTHHIVQ

-2095 TRNDLF
+2095 TRSDLF
-2101 SDGATVNFYQR
+2101 PDGATVNFYQR

>member
-77 SFSTS
+77 SFNTS

-91 VGIGENLNVGGNAA
+91 VGIGENLNVSGNAA

-851 RNGPSAV
+851 RNGPNAV

-1645 RGVRITNNGY
+1645 RGVHITNNGY

>member
-1 MAITVSGTRSQTPG
+1 MATITVSGTRSQTPG

-35 ISGQLNVGG
+35 VSGQLNVGS
-44 QSALQGTVQVGGNLY
+44 SAGIGGSVSVGGNLF
-59 VSGFSSL
+59 VNGISSL
-66 TNYVT
+66 TNQVS
-71 ILDTST
+71 IIST
-77 SFSTS
+77 LSSISTS
-82 TGALVVKGG
+82 TGALVVGGG
-91 VGIGENLNVGGNAA
+91 VGIGENLNVGGNAV
-105 ITGTMIVFN
+105 ITGTVVVYN
-114 SATIKGSIEV
+114 SATIAGLITVIGS
-124 TGSSSTVIIQANDNN
+124 TTTVIIKANDNN

-149 STNIYGTINQ
+149 TTNVYGTIEQ
-159 RLTGAVYVAGGVG
+159 RLAGAVYVGGGVG

-181 YIYGRI
+181 YIYGRV
-187 AKSDQ
+187 AQSDQ
-192 ATQTLVTSTNVDDVF
+192 AAQTLVTSTNVDEVF
-207 YPIFANKL
+207 YPIFVNKL
-215 AVSTASFSYSYVDTL
+215 GISTATFSYTYIDNI
-230 NTGTGGTTTPGG
+230 NTGTGGTTSTGG

-251 LSTQKQ
+251 LTTVNAAITGPQ
-257 NIFGVDNSIDT
+257 NSIGTD
-268 ATGALIVA
+268 TGALTVA

-293 TELITNL
+293 AELITNL

-349 DTNDGRAMDPSRAC
+349 DSNDGRALDPSRAC
-363 RTVGGA
+363 RTIGGA
-369 MKSSYYQPGTQ
+369 MKSAYYQPGTQ
-380 IRVSPGHYFEDNPL
+380 ISVSPGHYFEDNPL
-394 PMKPYTSVMGSDIR
+394 VMKPYTSVMGSDIR

-444 GDYYTSET
+444 GDYYPVGT

-466 DNRIDLFHSP
+466 DDRIDLFHSP

-483 LSGPWLKDGS
+483 LSGPWLKDGT
-493 LFQPNGTVQIPIAIG
+493 LFQPNGTVQIPIVIG
-508 TATWVANTSTI
+508 TATWVASATSVV
-519 LVTLNTSVST
+519 VTLNTSVST

-536 SINQG
+536 SVNQG

-567 FVDQTFNSGS
+567 YVDQTFNSGN
-577 FNYDPI
+577 FVYDAV
-583 ACSRDIGLIVD
+583 ACSRDIGLIVN
-594 SIALD
+594 SLALD

-617 QGNYTGDILSQL
+617 QGNYTGDILTQL
-629 TTTTAAISYVKNLA
+629 TTTTAAISYVKSLA
-643 YNVVNA
+643 NTLISGINVTAAA
-649 INATAG
+649 IVDA
-655 TIVSNDFQLILD
+655 DFQLILD

-673 TDIGNG
+673 TNIGNG
-679 LDVTDNIITNGEK
+679 LDVTDSIITNGER
-692 TTDPV
+692 TTDST
-697 LLSCYNALIAAKM
+697 LLACFNALINNKIS
-710 TIANQTLAYI
+710 IANQTLAWL
-720 IAPTPGGLG
+720 ASNNPT
-729 FTNFNTS
+729 FVFNTS
-736 TCYRDIQFMIDS
+736 TCYRDIQYMIDS

-753 IHPNSNTGGPS
+753 IHPNTSSGLPS
-764 NKQAIKAGTYYY
+764 NKQAIKSGTYYY
-776 SYDASQTAVPN
+776 SFDATSTAVAGQ
-787 EMPQVVAAYNY
+787 MPQVVAAYNY
-798 LRSLI
+798 LRSII
-803 PNIVTGTVLPK
+803 PNIVTGVELPK
-814 KYSLSTQSTFANG
+814 KYSLSSQTTT
-827 GYTSATIY
+827 GYTSATLY
-835 ESVLVQD
+835 ESGLVQD
-842 KIDLITNII
+842 NIDLITNII
-851 RNGPSAV
+851 RNGPDEVVATV
-858 SNKIPMPLTQ
+858 PMPLTQ
-868 SGNVVFLNAYRLLEA
+868 SGNIVKLNAYRLLEA
-883 NISFLQDEIIAYI
+883 NITFIQDEIIGYI

-904 YNRQICYR
+904 YNRQLCYR

-919 NVSYDAT
+919 NVSYDAA

-933 IEAGLAYWSGAIS
+933 IEAGLAYWGGATS

-953 QTISAID
+953 QTVSAID
-960 YLNSLCQQVITN
+960 YLNILSQQVITN
-972 TTCTVLSPVL
+972 TTCTILSPVI
-982 GIKQGTQVINTV
+982 GIKPGVQVINTV

-999 VSGSS
+999 VSSTS
-1004 IDNLFNIITRL
+1004 IDNLFNIVTRL

-1056 WINNNFQTYPYNAIK
+1056 WINNNYQTYPYNAIK
-1071 CKRDINVIIDSVV
+1071 CKRDLGVIIDSVV

-1105 IQSNLVGAIPDQYH
+1105 IQSDLVGAITDQYQ
-1119 QTVQAVEYLKEL
+1119 QTIQAVEYLKEL

-1149 QTAELQVTNLQPGT
+1149 QTSEPQVTNLQPGT
-1163 YSEAKKIM
+1163 YVEAKKVM

-1193 FGFTPSEFVSVQNA
+1193 FGFTPSEFLSVKNA

-1215 TYLAKEVV
+1215 TYLGKEVV
-1223 AYINATNPGFST
+1223 AYINATNPGYSP
-1235 TYNNAKC
+1235 TYDNAKC

-1250 TSICFDLLYGGNK
+1250 TSVSFDLLYGGNK
-1263 QSIQSGLNYYG
+1263 QSVQSGLNYYG
-1274 FVGNVTNIVNETT
+1274 FVGNITNIVNETT
-1287 ATIAAFNYLST
+1287 ATIAAFNHLSV
-1298 ITSNIIQNIPV
+1298 ITSDIIQNIPV
-1309 TPLQPTV
+1309 TPLQTTV
-1316 QQVIT
+1316 RQIIT
-1321 TNSSTVGVANLF
+1321 TSSSNVGVANLF
-1333 ARAISTVTDIIS
+1333 AQAISTVTDIIS
-1345 NGTTI
+1345 NGTTV

-1368 LTGAANILANK
+1368 LTGAANILVNK

-1399 FFYNQELCY
+1399 FFYDQELCY

-1415 DAVSQDIILGGNQKS
+1415 DAVSQDILLGGNQKS
-1430 IEAGLA
+1430 VEAGLA

-1442 NYVTGQESTTTAAI
+1442 NYVTGQETTTTAAI

-1495 PQEAIKRNFGIIT
+1495 PQQAIVRNFGIIT

-1515 LYAPSIYPGSALANA
+1515 LYAPPLYPGSALANA

-1537 VLIAPLVTSVQLVN
+1537 VLIAPLVTSVELVN
-1551 TGTNTYLIGLD
+1551 TATNTYLIGLD

-1575 FGDISIFPLQ
+1575 FGEISVFPFQ
-1585 DYQVEELSLEYTGNA
+1585 DYQVDALSLEYTGNA
-1600 NTWDMRKVDP
+1600 NTWDMRKVDS

-1624 SDRSPI
+1624 SARSPI
-1630 NSFVYDAFTQLTQGG
+1630 NSFVYDAYTQLTQGG

-1688 DLCLVAKGYGTRKFS
+1688 DLCLVATGYGTRKFS
-1703 GTVYNPKF
+1703 GTVYNPKY
-1711 KAYPDSPGVDGF
+1711 KAYPDSPGIDGF

-1735 ARVEIFVPDLD
+1735 AQVEIFVPDLD

-1756 VIPEEGHINEQ
+1756 VVPEPGYINEQ
-1767 GFPGFLTAQPNLAT
+1767 GFLGFLTAQPNLPT
-1781 LTTGSITITGIDTA
+1781 LTTGSITITGIDTT
-1795 GISVGN
+1795 GISLGN
-1801 SVYIRDQFASTFDKF
+1801 FVYIRDQFASTFDKF
-1816 EFAHDQIGNY
+1816 EYVHDQIGNY

-1837 AQYVVNPNY
+1837 AQYITNPNY
-1846 GIPYIATGTY
+1846 GIPYIATGTF
-1856 VTNIS
+1856 VKTIS
-1861 YQSVTLNFAL
+1861 FQSVTLNFAL

-1893 YTVLSSAV
+1893 YTVLSSTV

-1922 VAAHIDSLQY
+1922 VAAHIDSLVY
-1932 LNSLIDNVI
+1932 LNSLIDSVI
-1941 GNVPVIQQALN
+1941 GNATVSLQLLN
-1952 TNTVQTFLPLVVG
+1952 TSTVQTFLPLVVG

-2009 SGNAIALINANKTFL
+2009 SGAAITLINANKTFL

-2029 AYVMDVYSNPGTFD
+2029 AYVMNVYRNPGIFD
-2043 YDERKCRRDV
+2043 YDENKCRRDV
-2053 LLILQELIYDLESG
+2053 LLIIQELIYDLETG

-2081 RDGTHHIVQ
+2081 RNGTHHIVQ

-2095 TRNDLF
+2095 TRSDLF
-2101 SDGATVNFYQR
+2101 PDGATVNFYQR

>member
-1 MAITVSGTRSQTPG
+1 MATITVSGTRSQTPG

-35 ISGQLNVGG
+35 ISGQLNVGNSSNIG
-44 QSALQGTVQVGGNLY
+44 GSVSVGGNLY
-59 VSGFSSL
+59 VTGSSSL
-66 TNYVT
+66 TNQVV
-71 ILDTST
+71 ISST
-77 SFSTS
+77 LSSVSTT
-82 TGALVVKGG
+82 TGALVVGGG
-91 VGIGENLNVGGNAA
+91 VGIGQNLNVGGNAV
-105 ITGTMIVFN
+105 ITGTVVVYNNVSITG
-114 SATIKGSIEV
+114 TIAVLGS
-124 TGSSSTVIIQANDNN
+124 TTTVIIKASDDN

-149 STNIYGTINQ
+149 TTNVYGTINQ
-159 RLTGAVYVAGGVG
+159 RLAGAVYVGGGVG

-181 YIYGRI
+181 YIYGRV

-192 ATQTLVTSTNVDDVF
+192 TAQTLVTSTNVDEVF
-207 YPIFANKL
+207 YPTFVNKL
-215 AVSTASFSYSYVDTL
+215 GISTATFSYTYIDNI
-230 NTGTGGTTTPGG
+230 NTGTGGTTSTGG

-251 LSTQKQ
+251 LTTFNANISGPQNSVSTE
-257 NIFGVDNSIDT
+257 
-268 ATGALIVA
+268 TGALTVA

-293 TELITNL
+293 AELITNL
-300 ISSKTGPIAIK
+300 ISSQTGPISIR
-311 PEGEVTEIYGE
+311 PEGGETDIYGE

-369 MKSSYYQPGTQ
+369 MKSAYYQPGTQ

-408 TTEIEPINKT
+408 TTELEPINKT

-452 NRGAYATAFPPQTG
+452 NRGAYATAFPPQSG
-466 DNRIDLFHSP
+466 EDRIDLFHSP

-493 LFQPNGTVQIPIAIG
+493 LFQPNGTVQVPTAIG
-508 TATWVANTSTI
+508 TATWIANTSSI
-519 LVTLNTSVST
+519 LVTLNTSLST

-536 SINQG
+536 SVNQG

-567 FVDQTFNSGS
+567 YVDQTFNSGS
-577 FNYDPI
+577 FIYN
-583 ACSRDIGLIVD
+583 ATSCRRDVKLIVD
-594 SIALD
+594 SVALD
-599 LLHNTT
+599 LLYNST
-605 SESIFAGLQYWN
+605 SESIFTGLQYWN
-617 QGNYTGDILSQL
+617 QNGYTGDILAEI
-629 TTTTAAISYVKNLA
+629 TTTTSAISHVRSLA

-649 INATAG
+649 IDGAAAL
-655 TIVSNDFQLILD
+655 IVDADFQVILD
-667 ILNNGT
+667 ILNYGT
-673 TDIGNG
+673 TG
-679 LDVTDNIITNGEK
+679 VTDAIVINGEK
-692 TTDPV
+692 TTNAT
-697 LLSCYNALIAAKM
+697 LLNCYDALIAAKN
-710 TIANQTLAYI
+710 TIASQTVAWI
-720 IAPTPGGLG
+720 IANNPT
-729 FTNFNTS
+729 FTFNTS
-736 TCYRDIQFMIDS
+736 TCYRDIQYMIDS

-753 IHPNSNTGGPS
+753 SHPNNTSGGPS
-764 NKQAIKAGTYYY
+764 NKQAIKSGVYYY
-776 SYDASQTAVPN
+776 NFDATSTAVPN
-787 EMPQVVAAYNY
+787 EIPQVVAAYNY
-798 LRSLI
+798 LRSII
-803 PNIVTGTVLPK
+803 PNIITGIELPK
-814 KYSLSTQSTFANG
+814 KYSLSTQSTT

-835 ESVLVQD
+835 ESGLIQD

-851 RNGPSAV
+851 RNGPSV
-858 SNKIPMPLTQ
+858 VPNKIPMPLTQ
-868 SGNVVFLNAYRLLEA
+868 NGNIVILNAYRLLEA
-883 NISFLQDEIIAYI
+883 NITFLQDEIIAYI

-912 DVGILIE
+912 DVGILVE
-919 NVSYDAT
+919 NVAYDAA

-933 IEAGLAYWSGAIS
+933 IEAGLAYWNGAIS
-946 KISGQET
+946 KISGQVT

-972 TTCTVLSPVL
+972 TTCTVLSPVM
-982 GIKQGTQVINTV
+982 GIKQGVQVINTV

-999 VSGSS
+999 VSSTS
-1004 IDNLFNIITRL
+1004 IGNLFNIITRL
-1015 IQTGDGTEF
+1015 IQTGTGDEF
-1024 IKQGSSAID
+1024 TKQSSSAID

-1056 WINNNFQTYPYNAIK
+1056 WINNNYQTFPYNAIK
-1071 CKRDINVIIDSVV
+1071 CKRDIGVIIDSAVE
-1084 TDLLFPTPEYSQSTF
+1084 DILFPTTEHSQSTF

-1105 IQSNLVGAIPDQYH
+1105 IQGDLVGAIPDEYH
-1119 QTVQAVEYLKEL
+1119 QTIQAIEYLKEL
-1131 SAKVIQN
+1131 SVKVIQN

-1149 QTAELQVTNLQPGT
+1149 QTSEPQDTSLEPGT
-1163 YSEAKKIM
+1163 YVEAKKVM
-1171 ANYDIILEILNGN
+1171 ANYDIILEILKGN

-1193 FGFTPSEFVSVQNA
+1193 FGFTPSEFLSVQNA
-1207 YAVLQANT
+1207 YKVLQANT

-1223 AYINATNPGFST
+1223 AYINTTNPGFDV
-1235 TYNNAKC
+1235 TYDNAKC

-1250 TSICFDLLYGGNK
+1250 TSVCFDLLYGGNK
-1263 QSIQSGLNYYG
+1263 QSIQSGLSYYR
-1274 FVGNVTNIVNETT
+1274 FVGTKSNIVNETT
-1287 ATIAAFNYLST
+1287 ATIAAFNYLSG
-1298 ITSNIIQNIPV
+1298 ITSDIIQNILI
-1309 TPLQPTV
+1309 TPLQTTV

-1333 ARAISTVTDIIS
+1333 AQAISTVTDIIS

-1356 PISLTRSTTTAT
+1356 PISLTRSSTTST
-1368 LTGAANILANK
+1368 LNGVDNILANK
-1379 EFLKA
+1379 DFLKA
-1384 EVIEYINQTFQGPSS
+1384 EVIAYINQTFEGPSS
-1399 FFYNQELCY
+1399 FFYDQELCY

-1415 DAVSQDIILGGNQKS
+1415 DAVSQDILLGGNQKS

-1436 YWNQDY
+1436 YWNQGY
-1442 NYVTGQESTTTAAI
+1442 NYVTGQETTTTAAI

-1495 PQEAIKRNFGIIT
+1495 PQQAIRRNFGIIT

-1515 LYAPSIYPGSALANA
+1515 LYAPSIYPGSALANT

-1537 VLIAPLVTSVQLVN
+1537 VQIAPLVTSVKLVN
-1551 TGTNTYLIGLD
+1551 TETNTYLIGLD
-1562 TPTVGFANNATLY
+1562 INTVGFANNATLY
-1575 FGDISIFPLQ
+1575 FGDISIFPMQ
-1585 DYQVEELSLEYTGNA
+1585 DYQVEALSLEYTGSA

-1624 SDRSPI
+1624 SERSPI

-1645 RGVRITNNGY
+1645 RGVHVTNNGY

-1703 GTVYNPKF
+1703 GTVYNPKY
-1711 KAYPDSPGVDGF
+1711 KAYPDSPGVDGY

-1756 VIPEEGHINEQ
+1756 VVPNEGHINEQ

-1781 LTTGSITITGIDTA
+1781 LTTGSITITGIDTT

-1801 SVYIRDQFASTFDKF
+1801 FVYIRDQFASTFDKF
-1816 EFAHDQIGNY
+1816 QYAHDQIGNY
-1826 LDINGDITTDP
+1826 LDINGDVTTDP
-1837 AQYVVNPNY
+1837 AQYVVNANY

-1856 VTNIS
+1856 VTNVS
-1861 YQSVTLNFAL
+1861 YQSVTLNYAL
-1871 PTGGGFPE
+1871 PTGGGFPG

-1893 YTVLSSAV
+1893 YTVLSSTV
-1901 ATNPKIP
+1901 ANNPKTP

-1932 LNSLIDNVI
+1932 LNSLVDKVI
-1941 GNVPVIQQALN
+1941 GNVTVAVQPLN
-1952 TNTVQTFLPLVVG
+1952 STSIQTFLPLVVG
-1965 GANAAPFI
+1965 GADAAQFI

-1986 TPSTYA
+1986 TPSTYS
-1992 TIVPPKLIK
+1992 TVVPPKLIK
-2001 KTGTIPAG
+2001 KTGTVPAG
-2009 SGNAIALINANKTFL
+2009 SGNAIELINANKTFL

-2029 AYVMDVYSNPGTFD
+2029 AYVMSVYRNPGTFD
-2043 YDERKCRRDV
+2043 YDEIKCRRDV
-2053 LLILQELIYDLESG
+2053 FLILQELIYDLESG

-2090 LGENV
+2090 MGENV

-2101 SDGATVNFYQR
+2101 PDGATVNFYQR

-2198 ILAIEGGGGF
+2198 ILAIEGGVGF